1 MYEIDYRSPTLNFGS
16 IDPSPCE
23 FPWHRI
29 NLTLAVYAIATRIG
43 KGVADGKC
51 GPRKSSLARL
61 WTYA

>member
-16 IDPSPCE
+16 IDPSPWE
-23 FPWHRI
+23 FPWYRM

-51 GPRKSSLARL
+51 GPRKSSLTRS
-61 WTYA
+61 WIYA